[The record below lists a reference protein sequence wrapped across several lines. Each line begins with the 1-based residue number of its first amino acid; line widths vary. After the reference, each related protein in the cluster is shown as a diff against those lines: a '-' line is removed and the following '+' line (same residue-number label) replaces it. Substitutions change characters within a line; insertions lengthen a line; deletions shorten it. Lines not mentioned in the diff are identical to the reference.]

1 MAKRP
6 TAPVDLLW
14 DRGPDLTG
22 KSVVQGRERL
32 EEIIT
37 PVDGIQVGGYLEKRG
52 AALSSLRRK
61 KDSKALSQSGRPVF
75 TDQENAHPDC
85 SKNKSRPE
93 QEFAV
98 CGFTEGKASRKHF
111 GALLLGAY
119 RNGKLCYFG
128 LFGQRV

>member
-1 MAKRP
+1 
-6 TAPVDLLW
+6 
-14 DRGPDLTG
+14 LTG

-32 EEIIT
+32 EETIT

-52 AALSSLRRK
+52 VALSSLRRR

-75 TDQENAHPDC
+75 TDQENAHPAC
-85 SKNKSRPE
+85 LKIKSRLR

-98 CGFTEGKASRKHF
+98 SGFTEGKASRKHF

-119 RNGKLCYFG
+119 RNGKLRYFG
-128 LFGQRV
+128 L

>member
-6 TAPVDLLW
+6 TAPVDLLL

-52 AALSSLRRK
+52 AAFSSLRRR

-75 TDQENAHPDC
+75 TDQENAHPDYL
-85 SKNKSRPE
+85 KIKSRPQ

-98 CGFTEGKASRKHF
+98 CGFTEGKASR
-111 GALLLGAY
+111 
-119 RNGKLCYFG
+119 
-128 LFGQRV
+128 

>member
-6 TAPVDLLW
+6 TGPVDLLW

-52 AALSSLRRK
+52 AALSSLRRR

-75 TDQENAHPDC
+75 TDQENAQP
-85 SKNKSRPE
+85 R
-93 QEFAV
+93 
-98 CGFTEGKASRKHF
+98 
-111 GALLLGAY
+111 
-119 RNGKLCYFG
+119 
-128 LFGQRV
+128 LFENQITPTARIRRLRIH